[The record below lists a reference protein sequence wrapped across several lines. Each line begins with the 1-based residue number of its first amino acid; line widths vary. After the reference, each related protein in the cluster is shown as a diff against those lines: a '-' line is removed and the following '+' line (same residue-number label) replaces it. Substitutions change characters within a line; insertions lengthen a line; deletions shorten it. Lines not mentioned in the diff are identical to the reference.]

1 MQEPTIPFLK
11 VLGDNQGTRSKDDFD
26 QGFTSSPS
34 TQQYISHWFETDHF

>member
-26 QGFTSSPS
+26 PRLHLFTLHPAI
-34 TQQYISHWFETDHF
+34 Y